1 MSGVRA
7 NWHLASLDLDDD
19 DPMQD
24 IADIGRAVDL
34 TRTDEEIIQDLQSTM
49 RIEHTLQKVHGTTC
63 SIKAEAVQPPCWTC
77 PHFRADS
84 SPAGRLCQLGRKQAD
99 LEHEARSTSR
109 IRTDALARELAE
121 VYLTPEHAEG
131 RELAA
136 ALL

>member
-1 MSGVRA
+1 MSGVQA

-24 IADIGRAVDL
+24 IADIGAAVDL
-34 TRTDEEIIQDLQSTM
+34 TRTDGEIIQDLQSTM
-49 RIEHTLQKVHGTTC
+49 RVEHTLQKVHGVTC
-63 SIKAEAVQPPCWTC
+63 SMKAEALTPPCWTC
-77 PHFRADS
+77 PQFRADS

-99 LEHEARSTSR
+99 LEHEAQTASR

-121 VYLTPEHAEG
+121 VYLTREHAEG
-131 RELAA
+131 QELAA